1 MERGPLINNYSR
13 QAERDQM
20 VQEQIMARGVTDPRV
35 LHVMKTIPRHQFVL
49 ESDVEEAYEDHP
61 LSIGFGQTISQPYIV
76 AFMTEAL
83 NLQPH
88 ERVLE
93 IGAGSGHQAA
103 VLSQLAKKV
112 FSIEIVES
120 LADRAKKTLNNLGI
134 NNVIIRTGDGYQG
147 WFNEAPFDAIML
159 TAAPEHIPQPLLDQL
174 VIGGRLILPLGKM
187 VQRLILMKR
196 TQEVWK
202 KDELFPVA
210 FVPMTGEVQE
220 LQLKE

>member
-35 LHVMKTIPRHQFVL
+35 LHVMRTIPRHQFVL

-93 IGAGSGHQAA
+93 IGAGSGYQAA

-147 WFNEAPFDAIML
+147 WLNEAPFDAIML

>member
-35 LHVMKTIPRHQFVL
+35 LHVMRTIPRHQFVL

-93 IGAGSGHQAA
+93 IGAGSGYQAA

-134 NNVIIRTGDGYQG
+134 NTVIIRTGDGYQG

-202 KDELFPVA
+202 KDELLPVA
-210 FVPMTGEVQE
+210 FVPITGEMQE

>member
-35 LHVMKTIPRHQFVL
+35 LHVMRTIPRHQFVL

-88 ERVLE
+88 TRVLE
-93 IGAGSGHQAA
+93 IGTGSGYQAA

-134 NNVIIRTGDGYQG
+134 NTVIIRTGDGYQG

>member
-35 LHVMKTIPRHQFVL
+35 LHVMRTIPRHQFVL

-61 LSIGFGQTISQPYIV
+61 LPIGFGQTISQPYIV

-93 IGAGSGHQAA
+93 IGAGSGYQAA

-134 NNVIIRTGDGYQG
+134 NTVIIRTGDGYQG

>member
-35 LHVMKTIPRHQFVL
+35 LHVMRTIPRHQFVL

-93 IGAGSGHQAA
+93 IGAGSGYQAA

-134 NNVIIRTGDGYQG
+134 NTVIIRTGDGYQG

-159 TAAPEHIPQPLLDQL
+159 SAAPEHIPQPLLDQL

>member
-35 LHVMKTIPRHQFVL
+35 LHVMRTIPRHQFVL

-61 LSIGFGQTISQPYIV
+61 LPIGFGQTISQPYIV

-93 IGAGSGHQAA
+93 IGAGSGYQAA

-220 LQLKE
+220 LQLKD

>member
-35 LHVMKTIPRHQFVL
+35 LHVMRTIPRHQFVL

-93 IGAGSGHQAA
+93 IGAGSGYQAA

-134 NNVIIRTGDGYQG
+134 NTVIIRTGDGYQG

-210 FVPMTGEVQE
+210 FVPMTGEVQK
-220 LQLKE
+220 LKLKE

>member
-35 LHVMKTIPRHQFVL
+35 LHVMRTIPRHQFVL

-93 IGAGSGHQAA
+93 IGAGSGYQAA

-147 WFNEAPFDAIML
+147 WLDEAPFDAIML

>member
-35 LHVMKTIPRHQFVL
+35 LHVMRTIPRHQFVL

-93 IGAGSGHQAA
+93 IGAGSGYQAA

-134 NNVIIRTGDGYQG
+134 NTVIIRTGDGYQG

-220 LQLKE
+220 HQLKE

>member
-1 MERGPLINNYSR
+1 
-13 QAERDQM
+13 M
-20 VQEQIMARGVTDPRV
+20 VQEQIMVRGVTDPRV
-35 LHVMKTIPRHQFVL
+35 LHVMRTIPRHQFVL

-93 IGAGSGHQAA
+93 IGAGSGYQAA

-134 NNVIIRTGDGYQG
+134 NTVIIRTGDGYQG

>member
-35 LHVMKTIPRHQFVL
+35 LHVMRTIPRHQFVL

-93 IGAGSGHQAA
+93 IGSGSGYQAA

-147 WFNEAPFDAIML
+147 WLNEAPFDAIML

>member
-1 MERGPLINNYSR
+1 M
-13 QAERDQM
+13 
-20 VQEQIMARGVTDPRV
+20 
-35 LHVMKTIPRHQFVL
+35 
-49 ESDVEEAYEDHP
+49 
-61 LSIGFGQTISQPYIV
+61 
-76 AFMTEAL
+76 
-83 NLQPH
+83 
-88 ERVLE
+88 LE
-93 IGAGSGHQAA
+93 IGAGSGYQAA

-159 TAAPEHIPQPLLDQL
+159 TAAPEHIPHPLLDQL

-202 KDELFPVA
+202 KDQLFPVA
-210 FVPMTGEVQE
+210 FVPMTGESQE
-220 LQLKE
+220 S

>member
-35 LHVMKTIPRHQFVL
+35 LNVMRTIPRHQFVL

-61 LSIGFGQTISQPYIV
+61 LPIGFGQTISQPYIV

-93 IGAGSGHQAA
+93 IGAGSGYQAA
-103 VLSQLAKKV
+103 VLSQLSQKA

-147 WFNEAPFDAIML
+147 WLNEAPFDAIML

>member
-35 LHVMKTIPRHQFVL
+35 LHVMRTIPRHQFVL

-93 IGAGSGHQAA
+93 IGAGSGYQAA

-134 NNVIIRTGDGYQG
+134 NTVIIRTGDGYQG

>member
-1 MERGPLINNYSR
+1 MVEGQLRRRGI
-13 QAERDQM
+13 RDQQ
-20 VQEQIMARGVTDPRV
+20 V
-35 LHVMKTIPRHQFVL
+35 PRHEFVPDQYHHL
-49 ESDVEEAYEDHP
+49 AYGDEP
-61 LSIGFGQTISQPYIV
+61 LSIGHGQIISQPYIV

-93 IGAGSGHQAA
+93 IGAGSGYQAA

-134 NNVIIRTGDGYQG
+134 NTVIIRTGDGYQG

>member
-35 LHVMKTIPRHQFVL
+35 LHVMRTIPRHQFVL

-93 IGAGSGHQAA
+93 IGAGSGYQAA
-103 VLSQLAKKV
+103 VLSQLAQKV

-147 WFNEAPFDAIML
+147 WLNEAPFDAIML

>member
-35 LHVMKTIPRHQFVL
+35 LHVMRTIPRHQFVL
-49 ESDVEEAYEDHP
+49 ESDGVEAYEDHP

-93 IGAGSGHQAA
+93 IGSGSGYQAA

-134 NNVIIRTGDGYQG
+134 NTVIIRTGDGYQG
-147 WFNEAPFDAIML
+147 WINEAPFDAIML